1 MARRILDTAF
11 WDDTDVANLGY
22 PERVLLICM
31 ITDESLSNDY
41 GWLPAHPAVLR
52 KHAFGYD
59 ECTVSDVEAWR
70 NSILETCKNV
80 KLYTVNDEEY
90 IHLVDFAEQQKI
102 RYKRKT
108 RLPPPP
114 WWTDKAPDTAIPET
128 SRNSAEPC
136 SNSPQFAE
144 TCGPTVTKPPLGSV
158 GLSSDGQGREGLSRV
173 QLEEPAAAA
182 AARDSPMPEQLVAD
196 ILQRPITISD
206 RTRWRKLTADY
217 GAKIARYALNEALE
231 CAGRTWAYV
240 ATVAE
245 AERERQSDEVNQA
258 KTIRGPP

>member
-1 MARRILDTAF
+1 MARRILHTAF
-11 WDDTDVANLGY
+11 WDDLDVAKLGY

-59 ECTVSDVEAWR
+59 ECTVSEVETWR
-70 NSILETCKNV
+70 NSILDKCKNV
-80 KLYTVNDEEY
+80 KLYTVDEQEY
-90 IHLVDFAEQQKI
+90 IDLINFPKEQKI

-108 RLPPPP
+108 HLPPPP
-114 WWTDKAPDTAIPET
+114 WWTEQAPDTSIPET
-128 SRNSAEPC
+128 SRSAAETC
-136 SNSPQFAE
+136 GNFPQVTE
-144 TCGPTVTKPPLGSV
+144 TCGPTVTKPPLGSI
-158 GLSSDGQGREGLSRV
+158 GLSRDGQSREGLGSV
-173 QLEEPAAAA
+173 ELKEQAAAA
-182 AARDSPMPEQLVAD
+182 AGAETEIPEQLVAD
-196 ILQRPITISD
+196 ILQRPITRSD

-231 CAGRTWAYV
+231 CGGRTWAYV

-245 AERERQSDEVNQA
+245 AERERQSDGANEANA
-258 KTIRGPP
+258 IRGPP